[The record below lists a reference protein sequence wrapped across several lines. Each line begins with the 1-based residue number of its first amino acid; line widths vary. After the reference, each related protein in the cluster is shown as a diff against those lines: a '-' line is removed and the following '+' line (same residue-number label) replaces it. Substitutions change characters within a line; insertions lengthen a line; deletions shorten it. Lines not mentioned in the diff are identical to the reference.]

1 MRDRSSDIYKKS
13 SVDISFSVAN
23 LILTENFSLILT
35 SNLFVNNSE
44 TVSPYDISGFD
55 VPIESDSSYHREIE
69 LSNTPNTISR
79 QALHFQNILSVMGC
93 WFDYNT

>member
-1 MRDRSSDIYKKS
+1 ML
-13 SVDISFSVAN
+13 N
-23 LILTENFSLILT
+23 H
-35 SNLFVNNSE
+35 
-44 TVSPYDISGFD
+44 
-55 VPIESDSSYHREIE
+55 PIESDSSYHREIE